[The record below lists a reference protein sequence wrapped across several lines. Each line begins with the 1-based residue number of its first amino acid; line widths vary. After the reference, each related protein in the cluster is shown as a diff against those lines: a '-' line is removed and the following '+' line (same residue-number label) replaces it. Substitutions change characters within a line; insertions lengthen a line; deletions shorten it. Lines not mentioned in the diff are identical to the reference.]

1 MEKAAT
7 APREIKRKRSRL
19 PGNKMTPLMAIIIV
33 LLFIY
38 FLLVAYPLFLD
49 DLQLPEKLQGNLQ
62 EHLGDAQKS
71 ALE

>member
-38 FLLVAYPLFLD
+38 FLLVTVI
-49 DLQLPEKLQGNLQ
+49 QNPENIQAENKRRIFIVL
-62 EHLGDAQKS
+62 
-71 ALE
+71 

>member
-38 FLLVAYPLFLD
+38 FLLVAYPLFWMIC
-49 DLQLPEKLQGNLQ
+49 PEKLQGNLQ
-62 EHLGDAQKS
+62 KHLGDAQKS